1 MKALEMIKENVEL
14 LYNMLRRS
22 PEGNEDA
29 KNQSSRYAW

>member
-14 LYNMLRRS
+14 LYDMLRRS
-22 PEGNEDA
+22 PEGNEDT